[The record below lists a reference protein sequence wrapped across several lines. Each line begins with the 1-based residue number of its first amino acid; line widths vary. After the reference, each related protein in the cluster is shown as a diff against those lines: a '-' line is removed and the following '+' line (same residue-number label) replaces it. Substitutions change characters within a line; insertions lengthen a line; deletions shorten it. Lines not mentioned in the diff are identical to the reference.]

1 MLEDHKQKYEAALKE
16 CYNKL
21 ATVGTG
27 SKDAVELSRQ
37 IARLREAVK
46 AIDYANEVLK

>member
-1 MLEDHKQKYEAALKE
+1 MLEDHKKKYEATLKE

-21 ATVGTG
+21 AEAGTG
-27 SKDAVELSRQ
+27 SKEAVELSRQ
-37 IARLREAVK
+37 IARLREAIK